1 MGLCWTFTVPLLG
14 TSWSAL
20 GSLLD
25 RYWGLCLL
33 GLATTGLL
41 LGLALTFTALLSD
54 RSIDLCCAAVGQP
67 LGLDDTST
75 GPLLA
80 IYCTSVGC
88 TLLFCWATTTPR
100 APLPIRNT
108 TIRCHGTRF
117 PLWPPQASPL
127 APRPLPAPQRK
138 APHLRRK
145 TQASRKKCRCCTSTR
160 HMMGLC
166 YNPPH
171 LYWV

>member
-1 MGLCWTFTVPLLG
+1 MTLIGPLLG
-14 TSWSAL
+14 ISWSAVA
-20 GSLLD
+20 LLFD

-33 GLATTGLL
+33 GLATPGLL
-41 LGLALTFTALLSD
+41 QGVALTFTALLSD

-100 APLPIRNT
+100 APLPIRNPA
-108 TIRCHGTRF
+108 IRCHGTRF
-117 PLWPPQASPL
+117 TLRPPQASPFPPVPFL
-127 APRPLPAPQRK
+127 RPNAKRRTY
-138 APHLRRK
+138 AERRK
-145 TQASRKKCRCCTSTR
+145 PAEKKP
-160 HMMGLC
+160 LL
-166 YNPPH
+166 H
-171 LYWV
+171 LYRAYDGPLL